1 MIESYMFG
9 PLINTLYQLIGH
21 KACKKPEGKTCDSDS
36 CLRNPYWLQKRLVF
50 FWELNST
57 FVIPLRNS
65 STEYETGSE
74 GDMEQTMYSKTFS
87 CGLFLLQGLTM
98 CTMEIV
104 WKTPRVTWTQ
114 NHFFNL
120 LLHPLISGPPLQ
132 SKSGVRRRMAS
143 SKNGQMI
150 QMGLLSAVTKKNDM
164 LMYIQHYLAHT
175 VAMLSLV
182 PCDNNA

>member
-74 GDMEQTMYSKTFS
+74 GDME
-87 CGLFLLQGLTM
+87 
-98 CTMEIV
+98 
-104 WKTPRVTWTQ
+104 
-114 NHFFNL
+114 
-120 LLHPLISGPPLQ
+120 
-132 SKSGVRRRMAS
+132 
-143 SKNGQMI
+143 
-150 QMGLLSAVTKKNDM
+150 
-164 LMYIQHYLAHT
+164 
-175 VAMLSLV
+175 
-182 PCDNNA
+182 